1 MLLDL
6 REKIRSSKPIKYG
19 IITVISVPFVLVGVG
34 SYFSGGA
41 AAPVAE
47 VNGTAISR
55 QQLDQAYQQQ
65 RSQLARMFGGRVPEG
80 FASEPLLREQALQQ
94 LVTQNVIESE
104 VAEQQFAIGDA
115 TLARAIREQTN
126 FQVDG
131 QFNSDA
137 YQAQLRASGMTVP
150 EFEQSYRDNTA
161 IGQFQSG
168 ISETAFVLP
177 QEAERL
183 ADLGR
188 QVRTVDAVRFNF
200 EEANAVAEVSDEDV
214 VAYFE
219 EQKGNYLFPERAKIQ
234 YIELDSSIVASEIEI
249 SDTQAQ
255 SYYDDNRGR
264 YIAPERR
271 EASHILL
278 ESGNGSEDEQVEQ
291 LNQIRERVL
300 AGESFADLASEFSD
314 DIGSANSGGSLGF
327 ITPGAM
333 VPEFED
339 AVSALSEIGDISEP
353 VISDFGV
360 HLIKLDSITAESG
373 QAFDEVKSDI
383 IATMQQDEADR
394 EFFDLR
400 DLLSELSFDN
410 PGSLEPA
417 ADATG
422 LEIKTSDWLGD
433 NSADSGPVLSSPA
446 VMAAAF
452 GPDVL
457 EDENNSDI
465 ISIDNRHIVVLRV
478 AEYEEERPQ
487 TLEEVREDVVDALK
501 AERTAEQLLELADA
515 ALEKLKLGES
525 SSVVAE
531 GSDLAEAFESEVIGR
546 QSTVFDRNAIARIFA
561 LPRPDAT
568 PAFARVTL
576 ANGDELAVS
585 LKSVEIPAAVAP
597 VDASTETLVEA
608 DSETPLET
616 AIETQVDTLADTD
629 ALVSEADV
637 LPPVAG
643 VVEAGANPRLGA
655 LEFEALLENLRT
667 KADVEI
673 SNTPATSGY

>member
-47 VNGTAISR
+47 VNGSAISR

-65 RSQLARMFGGRVPEG
+65 RSQLARMFGGRIPEG
-80 FASEPLLREQALQQ
+80 LASEPLLREQALQQ
-94 LVTQNVIESE
+94 LVTQNVIEAE
-104 VAEQQFAIGDA
+104 VAEQKFAIGDA
-115 TLARAIREQTN
+115 TLARAIRDQAN

-150 EFEQSYRDNTA
+150 AFEQSYRDNTA

-177 QEAERL
+177 QEAQRL

-188 QVRTVDAVRFNF
+188 QVRTIDAVRFNF
-200 EEANAVAEVSDEDV
+200 EEANAATEVSDEDV

-219 EQKGNYLFPERAKIQ
+219 EQKGSYLFPERAKIQ
-234 YIELDSSIVASEIEI
+234 YIELDSSVVASEIEI
-249 SDTQAQ
+249 SDSQAQ
-255 SYYDDNRGR
+255 SYYDDNRAR
-264 YIAPERR
+264 YMTPERR

-278 ESGNGSEDEQVEQ
+278 ETGNGSEDEQVEQ
-291 LNQIRERVL
+291 LNQVRERVL
-300 AGESFADLASEFSD
+300 AGESFADLASELSD
-314 DIGSANSGGSLGF
+314 DIGSANSGGSLGL

-339 AVSALSEIGDISEP
+339 AVSALLEIGDLSEP
-353 VISDFGV
+353 VVSDFGV
-360 HLIKLDSITAESG
+360 HLIKLDGITAETG
-373 QAFDEVKSDI
+373 QAFEEVKTDI
-383 IATMQQDEADR
+383 IETMQQDEADR

-400 DLLSELSFDN
+400 DQLSELSFDN

-417 ADATG
+417 SDATG
-422 LEIKTSDWLGD
+422 LEIKTSDWLGV
-433 NSADSGPVLSSPA
+433 DSDAGPVLSSAA

-452 GPDVL
+452 SPDVL

-465 ISIDNRHIVVLRV
+465 ITIDNRHVVVLRV

-487 TLEEVREDVVDALK
+487 TLDEVREDVVDALK
-501 AERTAEQLLELADA
+501 AEKTAEQLAELADA
-515 ALEKLKLGES
+515 ALEKFKLGEALS
-525 SSVVAE
+525 AIAE
-531 GSDLAEAFESEVIGR
+531 GNDLAEVFDSEVISR
-546 QSTVFDRNAIARIFA
+546 QSTVFDRNATARIFA
-561 LPRPDAT
+561 LPRPDTA
-568 PAFARVTL
+568 PALARVTL

-585 LKSVEIPAAVAP
+585 LKSVEIPATDVQAEEP
-597 VDASTETLVEA
+597 VETLTEA
-608 DSETPLET
+608 D
-616 AIETQVDTLADTD
+616 AETQVETLIDTD
-629 ALVSEADV
+629 VEASEAAD

-643 VVEAGANPRLGA
+643 VVEAGANPSLGA
-655 LEFEALLENLRT
+655 LEFEALLENLRAN
-667 KADVEI
+667 ADVEI
-673 SNTPATSGY
+673 NNTPATSGY